1 MELTLGDRIRQA
13 RKGKMTQSELA
24 ESLGLSD
31 MTIRRWEAGTR
42 IPNAEDIKIMANV
55 LGVSLSELIGE
66 ESDEKSLMENNQS
79 SERRQNMAVLTLK
92 NGEKIEAPATPEG
105 YSFLKELFAMSLDV
119 QSAMA

>member
-42 IPNAEDIKIMANV
+42 IPNAEDIKKTANV
-55 LGVSLSELIGE
+55 LGVPLSELIGE
-66 ESDEKSLMENNQS
+66 ETDGKSLMENNQS
-79 SERRQNMAVLTLK
+79 SERKQNMAVITLE
-92 NGEKIEAPATPEG
+92 NGRKIEAPATPEG
-105 YSFLKELFAMSLDV
+105 YAFLERVLAMPGIC
-119 QSAMA
+119 QPAMA

>member
-42 IPNAEDIKIMANV
+42 IPNAEDIKKTANV
-55 LGVSLSELIGE
+55 LGVPLSELIGE
-66 ESDEKSLMENNQS
+66 ETDGKSLMENNQS
-79 SERRQNMAVLTLK
+79 SERKQNMAVLTFK

-105 YSFLKELFAMSLDV
+105 YSFLKELFAMSLGG
-119 QSAMA
+119 QPAMA